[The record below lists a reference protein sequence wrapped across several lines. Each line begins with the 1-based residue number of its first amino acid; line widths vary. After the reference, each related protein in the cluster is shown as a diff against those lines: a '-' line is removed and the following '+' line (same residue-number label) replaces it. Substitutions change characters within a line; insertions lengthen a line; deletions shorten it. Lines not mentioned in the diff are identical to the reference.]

1 MSESIQV
8 VTKIVPAY
16 AALHLKGHI
25 NTFAEEP
32 IQGEIE
38 KLLEMKCPLILMDF
52 SEVEHINS
60 AGITILIGE
69 AGRVRDRGAQLAAY
83 GLSEH
88 YRKIFL
94 MVGLEEFILLG
105 EDGESLVRQ
114 WQRAGEIMK
123 PRDSE

>member
-1 MSESIQV
+1 MNESVEV

-16 AALHLKGHI
+16 ATLRLKGHI

-32 IQGEIE
+32 IQVEIDQ
-38 KLLEMKCPLILMDF
+38 LMEMGCPLVLMDF
-52 SEVEHINS
+52 SQVEHINS

-69 AGRVRDRGAQLAAY
+69 AGRIRDRGAQLAAY

-94 MVGLEEFILLG
+94 MVGLEEFILMG
-105 EDGESLVRQ
+105 EDGDSLVHQ
-114 WQRAGEIMK
+114 WRSSGMAPELRNK
-123 PRDSE
+123 E